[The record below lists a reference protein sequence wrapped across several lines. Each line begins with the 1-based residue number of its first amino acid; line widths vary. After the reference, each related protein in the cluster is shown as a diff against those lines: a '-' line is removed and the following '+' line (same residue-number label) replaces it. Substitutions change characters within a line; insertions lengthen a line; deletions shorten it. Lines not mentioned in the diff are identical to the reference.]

1 MNKGVNYSMFY
12 DILLDLREDFHSYG
26 RIDDSNAKLDEII
39 KLICTSYS
47 MALSGIQFSL
57 EYIRQVALSQFGDQD
72 MVAAALRYVCEN
84 EMQKELFRNID
95 DTNIFGSNPTLAIQ
109 PTENDFAQKL
119 IIEIEK
125 IDFVYLIESRS
136 YSEFDLVNECFGHF
150 VRDNFRNNKED
161 AQYMTPY
168 EISKAILDI
177 IFNDME
183 RQQYFNEDTLGTFT
197 VMDPT
202 CGVGTLLIESS
213 AHFTKYVEN
222 NIPNKNKR
230 EEIIRRFRATG
241 ILGQDKVDRMVRLS
255 KINALLL
262 GSNASNIN
270 VGNSIVG
277 HSSLDQYIGTV
288 DLIFT
293 NPPFGA
299 EYSIQELQL
308 SEFPIL
314 SKAKPT
320 TKILSSELLMLDRR
334 ISILKPGGYLAIVLP
349 DSVFASKGIYSV
361 YRDSLIREYNIL
373 GVIGLPSVTFAQA
386 GTRTNTCVLILRKMA
401 PNAAGKMFMAECKD
415 IGYVV
420 KERAGV
426 PIKIEQGNNE
436 MVSIA
441 KSIINAKS
449 SAKILNEIPSV
460 TMIDSTDYVGNN
472 LKPSFYAA
480 VRFKTIRN
488 LKSSVT
494 EGFKIAR
501 LGDVV
506 EFVTKSR
513 KSYMVSDTV
522 KHISV
527 LHVNADCT
535 IAFDEVETFYPVS
548 KGRECYPEELIF
560 SKINPRIPRMAVIPY
575 RDTDLVC
582 SNEFEIIKS
591 KGIIGMYALC
601 FLLKTENV
609 MNQIENLTSG
619 TSSSHSRIKREQ
631 LADILIPIPVS
642 EAAKQLVAEIDKE
655 LEAAIKLLYSA
666 KDRITDRFSVLND
679 MMPGSKV

>member
-320 TKILSSELLMLDRR
+320 TKILSSELLMLDRC

-401 PNAAGKMFMAECKD
+401 PSWLRRTG
-415 IGYVV
+415 
-420 KERAGV
+420 
-426 PIKIEQGNNE
+426 
-436 MVSIA
+436 
-441 KSIINAKS
+441 
-449 SAKILNEIPSV
+449 
-460 TMIDSTDYVGNN
+460 
-472 LKPSFYAA
+472 
-480 VRFKTIRN
+480 
-488 LKSSVT
+488 
-494 EGFKIAR
+494 
-501 LGDVV
+501 
-506 EFVTKSR
+506 
-513 KSYMVSDTV
+513 
-522 KHISV
+522 
-527 LHVNADCT
+527 
-535 IAFDEVETFYPVS
+535 
-548 KGRECYPEELIF
+548 
-560 SKINPRIPRMAVIPY
+560 
-575 RDTDLVC
+575 
-582 SNEFEIIKS
+582 
-591 KGIIGMYALC
+591 
-601 FLLKTENV
+601 
-609 MNQIENLTSG
+609 
-619 TSSSHSRIKREQ
+619 
-631 LADILIPIPVS
+631 
-642 EAAKQLVAEIDKE
+642 
-655 LEAAIKLLYSA
+655 
-666 KDRITDRFSVLND
+666 
-679 MMPGSKV
+679 

>member
-72 MVAAALRYVCEN
+72 MVAAALRYVCKN

-125 IDFVYLIESRS
+125 IDFVYLIENRS

-320 TKILSSELLMLDRR
+320 TKILSSELLMLDRC

-401 PNAAGKMFMAECKD
+401 PNAAGKMFMADCKD

-494 EGFKIAR
+494 EGFKIAK

-642 EAAKQLVAEIDKE
+642 ETAKQLVAEIDKE

-679 MMPGSKV
+679 I

>member
-1 MNKGVNYSMFY
+1 MNTGVNYSMFY
-12 DILLDLREDFHSYG
+12 DILLNLREDFHSYG

-47 MALSGIQFSL
+47 MALSGTQFSL
-57 EYIRQVALSQFGDQD
+57 EYIRKVAISQFGDQD
-72 MVAAALRYVCEN
+72 EVAEALRYVCEN
-84 EMQKELFRNID
+84 EMQKELFQNAD
-95 DTNIFGSNPTLAIQ
+95 GTNIFGNKPTLVIQ

-119 IIEIEK
+119 IAEIEK
-125 IDFVYLIESRS
+125 IDFVYLIENRK

-168 EISKAILDI
+168 EISESILDI

-183 RQQYFNEDTLGTFT
+183 RQQYFSEDALRTFT

-202 CGVGTLLIESS
+202 CGVGTLLIGSS
-213 AHFTKYVEN
+213 SHFTKYVEKT
-222 NIPNKNKR
+222 ISDKNKR
-230 EEIIRRFRATG
+230 EEIICQFRSAG

-270 VGNSIVG
+270 EGNSIVG
-277 HSSLDQYIGTV
+277 ESSLSKYIGAV

-299 EYSIQELQL
+299 EYSIKELQL
-308 SEFPIL
+308 DEFPIL
-314 SKAKPT
+314 NKIKPT
-320 TKILSSELLMLDRR
+320 TKSLSSELLMLDKC
-334 ISILKPGGYLAIVLP
+334 INILRPGGYLAIVLP
-349 DSVFASKGIYSV
+349 DSVFASKGIYST
-361 YRDSLIREYNIL
+361 YRDSLIKECNIL
-373 GVIGLPSVTFAQA
+373 GVIGLPSVAFAQA
-386 GTRTNTCVLILRKMA
+386 GTRTNTCVLILRKIA
-401 PNAAGKMFMAECKD
+401 PDITGKMFMADCKD
-415 IGYVV
+415 IGYIV

-426 PIKIEQGNNE
+426 PVKIERGTNE
-436 MVSIA
+436 MTAIA
-441 KSIINAKS
+441 DSIINAS
-449 SAKILNEIPSV
+449 IDTKILRDIPSV
-460 TMIDSTDYVGNN
+460 TMIDSTDYIGNS

-480 VRFKTIRN
+480 TRFKTIKN
-488 LKSSVT
+488 LKNSVA
-494 EGFKIAR
+494 EGFEIAK
-501 LGDVV
+501 LGDIV

-513 KSYMVSDTV
+513 KSYMVSDTI

-535 IAFDEVETFYPVS
+535 IKLDEVEQFTPIS
-548 KGRECYPEELIF
+548 KGRRCYPAELIF
-560 SKINPRIPRMAVIPY
+560 SKINPRIPRMAVIPD
-575 RDTDLVC
+575 RNTTLVC
-582 SNEFEIIKS
+582 SNEFEIMKS
-591 KGIIGMYALC
+591 RGIIGMYVLC
-601 FLLKTENV
+601 FLLKTESV

-642 EAAKQLVAEIDKE
+642 AIAKQLVAEIDKE
-655 LEAAIKLLYSA
+655 LETAIKLIYSA
-666 KDRITDRFSVLND
+666 ESKITDKFSFLN
-679 MMPGSKV
+679 GI

>member
-12 DILLDLREDFHSYG
+12 DILLALREDFHSYG

-125 IDFVYLIESRS
+125 IDFVYLIENRS

-222 NIPNKNKR
+222 NISNKNKR

-320 TKILSSELLMLDRR
+320 TKILSSELLMLDRC

-401 PNAAGKMFMAECKD
+401 PNAAGKMFMADCKD

-494 EGFKIAR
+494 EGFKIAK

-679 MMPGSKV
+679 I

>member
-320 TKILSSELLMLDRR
+320 TKILSSELLMLDRC

-401 PNAAGKMFMAECKD
+401 PNAAGKMFMADCKD

-494 EGFKIAR
+494 EGFKIAK

>member
-320 TKILSSELLMLDRR
+320 TKILSSELLMLDRC

-401 PNAAGKMFMAECKD
+401 PNAAGKMFMADCKD

-494 EGFKIAR
+494 EGFKIAK

-535 IAFDEVETFYPVS
+535 IAFVEVETFYPVS

-679 MMPGSKV
+679 I

>member
-320 TKILSSELLMLDRR
+320 TKILSSELLMLDRC

-401 PNAAGKMFMAECKD
+401 PNAAGKMFMADCKD

-436 MVSIA
+436 MISIA

-494 EGFKIAR
+494 EGFKIAK

-679 MMPGSKV
+679 I

>member
-12 DILLDLREDFHSYG
+12 DILLALREDFHSYG

-125 IDFVYLIESRS
+125 IDFVYLIENRS

-222 NIPNKNKR
+222 NISNKNKR

-277 HSSLDQYIGTV
+277 HSSLDQYIGTI

-308 SEFPIL
+308 SKFPIL

-320 TKILSSELLMLDRR
+320 TKILSSELLMLDRC

-401 PNAAGKMFMAECKD
+401 PNAAGKMFMADCKD

-494 EGFKIAR
+494 EGFKIAK

-609 MNQIENLTSG
+609 MNQIENLTSC

-679 MMPGSKV
+679 I

>member
-1 MNKGVNYSMFY
+1 MNTGVNYSMFY
-12 DILLDLREDFHSYG
+12 DILLNLREDFHSYG

-47 MALSGIQFSL
+47 MALSGTQFSL
-57 EYIRQVALSQFGDQD
+57 EYIRKIAVSQFGHQD
-72 MVAAALRYVCEN
+72 KVAEALRYVCKN
-84 EMQKELFRNID
+84 EMQKKIFQNAD
-95 DTNIFGSNPTLAIQ
+95 STNIFGNNPTLAIQ

-119 IIEIEK
+119 IAEIEK
-125 IDFVYLIESRS
+125 IDFVYLIEKRS

-168 EISKAILDI
+168 EISGAILDI

-183 RQQYFNEDTLGTFT
+183 QQQYFNEDTLKTFT
-197 VMDPT
+197 IMDPT

-213 AHFTKYVEN
+213 SHFTQYVEK
-222 NIPNKNKR
+222 NISGQDKR
-230 EEIIRRFRATG
+230 DEIIRQFRSTG

-270 VGNSIVG
+270 EGNSIVG
-277 HSSLDQYIGTV
+277 ESSLNKYIGEV

-299 EYSIQELQL
+299 EYSLQELQL
-308 SEFPIL
+308 DEFPIL
-314 SKAKPT
+314 NKTKPA
-320 TKILSSELLMLDRR
+320 TKSLSSELLMLDKC

-349 DSVFASKGIYSV
+349 DSVFASKGIYST
-361 YRDSLIREYNIL
+361 YRDNLIKEYNVL

-386 GTRTNTCVLILRKMA
+386 GTRTNTCVLILRKTT
-401 PNAAGKMFMAECKD
+401 PNRTGKMFMADCKD
-415 IGYVV
+415 IGYIV

-426 PIKIEQGNNE
+426 PVKIERGINE
-436 MVSIA
+436 MVTIA
-441 KSIINAKS
+441 DSIINTKKDT
-449 SAKILNEIPSV
+449 KILRDVPSV
-460 TMIDSTDYVGNN
+460 TMIDSMDYIENN

-480 VRFKTIRN
+480 ARFKTIDD
-488 LKSSVT
+488 LKNSVP
-494 EGFKIAR
+494 EGFSIAK

-513 KSYMVSDTV
+513 KSYMVSDTI

-527 LHVNADCT
+527 LHINADCT
-535 IAFDEVETFYPVS
+535 IKFDEVEKFTPIS
-548 KGRECYPEELIF
+548 KGRKCYPAELIF
-560 SKINPRIPRMAVIPY
+560 SKINPRIPRMAVIPD
-575 RDTDLVC
+575 RDITLVC
-582 SNEFEIIKS
+582 SNEFEIMKS
-591 KGIIGMYALC
+591 RGIIGMYVLC
-601 FLLKTENV
+601 FLLKTKNV

-642 EAAKQLVAEIDKE
+642 ATAKQLVAETDREIGK
-655 LEAAIKLLYSA
+655 AINLIYSA
-666 KDRITDRFSVLND
+666 EDNIADKFCLLN
-679 MMPGSKV
+679 GI

>member
-320 TKILSSELLMLDRR
+320 TKILSSELLMLDRC

-401 PNAAGKMFMAECKD
+401 PNAAGKMFMADCKD

-494 EGFKIAR
+494 EGFKIAK

-679 MMPGSKV
+679 I

>member
-125 IDFVYLIESRS
+125 IDFVYLIENRS

-320 TKILSSELLMLDRR
+320 TKILSSELLMLDRC

-401 PNAAGKMFMAECKD
+401 PNAAGKMFMADCKD

-426 PIKIEQGNNE
+426 PIKVEQGNNE

-494 EGFKIAR
+494 EGFKIAK

-679 MMPGSKV
+679 I

>member
-320 TKILSSELLMLDRR
+320 TKILSSELLMLDRC

-401 PNAAGKMFMAECKD
+401 PNAAGKMFMADCKD

-494 EGFKIAR
+494 EGFKIAK

-619 TSSSHSRIKREQ
+619 TSSSHSRKKREQ

-679 MMPGSKV
+679 I